1 MKNFNNNILKLKN
14 MTKKTLVLAFVA
26 LFAANASFAQSSKIK
41 DVRTNPDLFFLED
54 GQQASSLDLLPP
66 PPEMGSL
73 QWFNDE
79 ARYYWGKQQR
89 DTPRGDQAAADA
101 NVEGDGVPLAF
112 SEAFGTKI
120 SKETTPEIYTLMLK
134 MREDAGD
141 LATRSAKKYYNRIRP
156 FKYYNEMTCNP
167 KQQAELSTN
176 GSYPSGH
183 TTIGWAEALVLAEI
197 NVDRQNE
204 ILKRGYEMG
213 VSRVICGYHW
223 QSDVDAARVVA
234 SAVVARLHANEDF
247 QKQLAK
253 AKKEFAKLVKDGKVE
268 KSTFVP
274 SKY

>member
-1 MKNFNNNILKLKN
+1 

-26 LFAANASFAQSSKIK
+26 LFAVNASFAQSSKIK